1 MSEELGPMAWSSQGA
16 VFLGEDLMTSGRE
29 YSDDVARTIDSEV
42 NKILR
47 AQETRAR
54 ELLIK
59 HRAGLDL
66 VAIALLERET
76 VDGAE
81 VARLVQQALVEPS
94 APRS

>member
-1 MSEELGPMAWSSQGA
+1 MAWSSQGA

-29 YSDDVARTIDSEV
+29 YSDEIARTIDSEV

-47 AQETRAR
+47 VQEERAR
-54 ELLIK
+54 ELLTK

-66 VAIALLERET
+66 VATALLERET

-81 VARLVQQALVEPS
+81 VAHLVQQGLGAPS
-94 APRS
+94 IQPTK